1 MSVTATPFMIGG
13 DYMRREGTKI
23 KVFYLAYYNDGRVD
37 ERVYTSEYSRKLT
50 RRECDFEY
58 KSSKNAIMGIIDDP
72 NIIDVELLSAEY
84 YGLKR

>member
-1 MSVTATPFMIGG
+1 
-13 DYMRREGTKI
+13 MRREGTKI
-23 KVFYLAYYNDGRVD
+23 QVYYLAYYNDGRYD
-37 ERVYTSEYSRKLT
+37 ERVYTMEFPRKLT

-58 KSSKNAIMGIIDDP
+58 KNSRQAISQMIKDP

>member
-1 MSVTATPFMIGG
+1 
-13 DYMRREGTKI
+13 MRREGTKI
-23 KVFYLAYYNDGRVD
+23 KVFYLAYYNDGRMD
-37 ERVYTSEYSRKLT
+37 ERVYTMEFSRKLT